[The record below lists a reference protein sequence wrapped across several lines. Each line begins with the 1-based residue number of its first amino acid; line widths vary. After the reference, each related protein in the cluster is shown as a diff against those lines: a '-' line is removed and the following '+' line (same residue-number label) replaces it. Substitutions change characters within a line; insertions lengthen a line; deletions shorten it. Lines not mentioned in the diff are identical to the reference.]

1 MEYLES
7 ALDQELHL
15 GNARGSGQELRNAQF
30 SILNTRSYVLYVL
43 AEAGKPDRG
52 RTIALFEQR
61 AQLQIYGR
69 AYLLMTLKAL
79 GGEDTRERTLV
90 GDLMGTAILH
100 TADAH
105 WEEGAIDYWTM
116 SSNTRTTALA
126 LQALVRSDPG
136 NFLVPNAV
144 RYLMGLRDHGHWST
158 TQESAATLMALSE
171 YIAQS
176 GELEA
181 DYTYR
186 AALDGRTLS
195 EGAINRDNLDDP
207 VSIVFG
213 LAELKAGGSSQ
224 LALQRQAATSQTGK
238 GRLYYTLRMR
248 YYEDAASVQAL
259 DKGIGVQR
267 EYVAVDTD
275 TLSPTGQLVTQAGL
289 GDLVQVRLTLVV
301 PEDMP
306 YFAVEDMLP
315 AGLEALDTSLKTVS
329 DAAQSPD
336 LSEAGEDRPYWW
348 YFSQTEIRDNRVA
361 LFATDLPKGTYHYTY
376 LARATT
382 AGTFQTL
389 PALAYRMYSP
399 EVFGRS
405 AGARFVVTGN

>member
-1 MEYLES
+1 M
-7 ALDQELHL
+7 
-15 GNARGSGQELRNAQF
+15 
-30 SILNTRSYVLYVL
+30 
-43 AEAGKPDRG
+43 
-52 RTIALFEQR
+52 
-61 AQLQIYGR
+61 
-69 AYLLMTLKAL
+69 
-79 GGEDTRERTLV
+79 
-90 GDLMGTAILH
+90 
-100 TADAH
+100 
-105 WEEGAIDYWTM
+105 
-116 SSNTRTTALA
+116 ALA
-126 LQALVRSDPG
+126 
-136 NFLVPNAV
+136 
-144 RYLMGLRDHGHWST
+144 
-158 TQESAATLMALSE
+158 E

-176 GELEA
+176 GELQA
-181 DYTYR
+181 DYTYK
-186 AALDGRTLS
+186 AALDDRTLR

-207 VSIVFG
+207 IDVVFG
-213 LAELKAGGSSQ
+213 LAELKAGGASQ
-224 LALQRQAATSQTGK
+224 IALQRQAGSGQSGK

-248 YYEDAASVQAL
+248 YFQEAASVQPL
-259 DKGIGVQR
+259 DQGIGVQR

-275 TLSPTGQLVTQAGL
+275 TLSPTGRLITQAGL

-329 DAAQSPD
+329 DAAQSPE
-336 LSEAGEDRPYWW
+336 LNEADEERPYWW

-405 AGARFVVTGN
+405 AGAKFMVTGN